1 MREETQMSV
10 MSEGQQ
16 VRFETSNYGGNIW
29 EVNRLNKLL
38 QDEGY
43 VIDVIKSKSK
53 DVYNFIKALKR
64 KH

>member
-1 MREETQMSV
+1 MGA

-29 EVNRLNKLL
+29 EVNRLDKL

-43 VIDVIKSKSK
+43 MIDVIKSKSK
-53 DVYNFIKALKR
+53 DIYNFVKALKR
-64 KH
+64 NH

>member
-1 MREETQMSV
+1 MGA

-53 DVYNFIKALKR
+53 DVYNFIKP
-64 KH
+64 

>member
-16 VRFETSNYGGNIW
+16 VRLDTSDYGGNIW
-29 EVNRLNKLL
+29 EVNRVNKLL

-43 VIDVIKSKSK
+43 VIKSKSK
-53 DVYNFIKALKR
+53 DVYNFIKP
-64 KH
+64 